1 MSLTRRFTLLFHV
14 YKYIYSYM
22 TNATPFFPGFHRLL
36 FGRAQRSAQQQ
47 LRIQAEAL
55 DQATLSQLGKVCTP
69 WVPAGLLK
77 PTVRGDHSRRRFFPQ
92 GLTFWAFLSQV
103 LSPES
108 PCRETLRKVQAWYT
122 VRRQPRPGSGTAA
135 YCRARAR
142 LALDTLRG
150 IHRHTADELQRRV
163 SGEQLWCGRRVKVVD
178 GTGVSMP
185 DTPRNQRA
193 FPQPSGQKKGC
204 GFPVAKLVGCFCL
217 ASGALLHWA
226 EGTLHVHE
234 SRLFRKLFTF
244 LLPGD
249 VILTD
254 RGFCS
259 YIHIA
264 ILLRS
269 GIDTVMRLHQAR
281 PGDLRKG
288 KRLGPNDRLVTWLKP
303 KQRPRTCTAA
313 DWRLV
318 SATLTLRLVYV
329 SITAPGFRTQSL
341 VVVTT
346 LTDPILYPAAEL
358 AKLYLRRWAVELF
371 FRDIKITL
379 GMDVL
384 RCQTPA
390 MVRKEIAMHAIA
402 YNLIRALMQQA
413 AALYHV
419 PIERLSFKGSV
430 DTLRQWSDT
439 LNAAHAKPR
448 EQVRLFNQL
457 LQILAE
463 DTVPL
468 RPNRAEPRV
477 RKRRPKAYP
486 LMTHPRRDYRRAAL
500 SKGDLK

>member
-1 MSLTRRFTLLFHV
+1 MRNT
-14 YKYIYSYM
+14 
-22 TNATPFFPGFHRLL
+22 TPFFAGFHRVL

-47 LRIQAEAL
+47 LRAQAQTL
-55 DQATLSQLGKVCTP
+55 QQASLCQLGKVCAP
-69 WVPAGLLK
+69 WVPARLLK
-77 PTVRGDHSRRRFFPQ
+77 PTERGAHSRRRFFPQ

-103 LSPES
+103 LSPQS
-108 PCRETLRKVQAWYT
+108 PCRETVRKVQAWYA
-122 VRRQPRPGSGTAA
+122 VRRQLCPGSGTAA
-135 YCRARAR
+135 YCRARLR
-142 LALDTLRG
+142 LCRDTLLG

-163 SGEQLWCGRRVKVVD
+163 TRAQLWCGRYVKVID

-185 DTPRNQRA
+185 DTPKNQKA
-193 FPQPSGQKKGC
+193 FPQPSNQKKGC

-226 EGTLHVHE
+226 EGTLRVHE
-234 SRLFRKLFTF
+234 SQLFRKLFAF
-244 LLPGD
+244 FRPGE
-249 VILTD
+249 ILLTD

-259 YIHIA
+259 YVHIA
-264 ILLRS
+264 ILLQA

-281 PGDLRKG
+281 PRDLRKG
-288 KRLGPNDRLVTWLKP
+288 KRLGPNDRLVTWQKP
-303 KQRPRTCTAA
+303 EQRPRGCLAA
-313 DWRLV
+313 DWRRIP
-318 SATLTLRLVYV
+318 ATLTLRLVFV
-329 SITAPGFRTQSL
+329 SPSVPGFRTPSL

-346 LTDPILYPAAEL
+346 LTDPIRYPAAEL
-358 AKLYLRRWAVELF
+358 SQLYLRRWAVELF

-390 MVRKEIAMHAIA
+390 MVRKEIVMHAIA

-430 DTLRQWSDT
+430 DTLRQWADT
-439 LNAAHAKPR
+439 LNAASGKPR
-448 EQVRLFNQL
+448 QQARLFNQL

-463 DTVPL
+463 DTVPH
-468 RPNRAEPRV
+468 RPDRTEPRV

-486 LMTHPRRDYRRAAL
+486 LMTHPRRDYHLAGESQRE
-500 SKGDLK
+500 LK

>member
-1 MSLTRRFTLLFHV
+1 
-14 YKYIYSYM
+14 M
-22 TNATPFFPGFHRLL
+22 TNTTPFFAGFHRML
-36 FGRAQRSAQQQ
+36 FGRAQRSAQDQ
-47 LRIQAEAL
+47 LRAQALAF
-55 DQATLSQLGKVCTP
+55 DKTTLSQLGQVCAP
-69 WVPAGLLK
+69 WVPARLLK
-77 PTVRGDHSRRRFFPQ
+77 PTESGDHSRQRFFPH

-108 PCRETLRKVQAWYT
+108 PCRETVRKVQAWYSA
-122 VRRQPRPGSGTAA
+122 RRLPRPGSGTAA
-135 YCRARAR
+135 YCNARSR
-142 LALDTLRG
+142 LSRDTLLD
-150 IHRHTADELQRRV
+150 IHRHTADESQRRV
-163 SGEQLWCGRRVKVVD
+163 SSEQLWCGRRVKVVD

-185 DTPRNQRA
+185 DTPKNQRT
-193 FPQPSGQKKGC
+193 FPQPSNQKKGC

-234 SRLFRKLFTF
+234 SKLFRKLFAF
-244 LLPGD
+244 FLPGD
-249 VILTD
+249 VALTD

-259 YIHIA
+259 YVDIA
-264 ILLRS
+264 ILLRA
-269 GIDTVMRLHQAR
+269 GVDTVMRLHQAR
-281 PGDLRKG
+281 PSDLRKG
-288 KRLGPNDRLVTWLKP
+288 KQLGPNDRLVTWQKP
-303 KQRPRTCTAA
+303 KQRPRGCTLT
-313 DWRLV
+313 DWRRV
-318 SATLTLRLVYV
+318 PDTLTLRLVYV
-329 SITAPGFRTQSL
+329 SVNVPGWRTQSL
-341 VVVTT
+341 FVVTT
-346 LTDPILYPAAEL
+346 LTDPIAYPAEDI

-413 AALYHV
+413 ATLYHV

-439 LNAAHAKPR
+439 LNAAHDKPR
-448 EQVRLFNQL
+448 EQARLFNQL

-463 DTVPL
+463 DTAPL
-468 RPNRAEPRV
+468 RPNRSEPRV

-486 LMTHPRRDYRRAAL
+486 LMTKPRREYHLAWATTVP
-500 SKGDLK
+500 